1 MSEPII
7 APAIGFA
14 FAVLLAIGIAFS
26 LRRRARRAAMLRLPA
41 APAPIMTIIDA
52 DMDQLHSQIGVAT
65 RRLEICV
72 EQMKAKTTTQ
82 LAEIGK
88 TSESVGRLRAEQT
101 ERTAALTVL
110 QDKEKTLVREL
121 RSMEAELVARCRS
134 LEETDQQLAERKA
147 QLGRIRAEFE
157 VHPEIAKLEIR
168 HGAEIEALK
177 AEKSAVEAAL
187 AQSRAECA
195 ELKNS
200 LEQMRRQVETTW
212 ASERMANAVLRERI
226 NDVASEVVRV
236 AVALEGLNSPID
248 SLVAGKSAGVGAPE
262 QASGNGSHP
271 HPVAAGE
278 APTGE
283 LIDRIRAL
291 RQRSARLSASAEGSP

>member
-14 FAVLLAIGIAFS
+14 FAVLLAFGIVFV
-26 LRRRARRAAMLRLPA
+26 LRRRARHAAVLRLPA
-41 APAPIMTIIDA
+41 APTPIMTVIDA

-157 VHPEIAKLEIR
+157 VHPEIAKLETR

-248 SLVAGKSAGVGAPE
+248 SLVAAKSGGAGAPG

-271 HPVAAGE
+271 QPADAGE
-278 APTGE
+278 AATSE